1 MLTANLILE
10 RLNKE
15 GKLLE
20 RREQPSRSFVLQLM
34 DLLYLKHAQA
44 DRATRDIYNALRT
57 VDFNPNFGQIN
68 LEVASA
74 PGHAGCAK
82 VVTNVD
88 RHLEGQDAGIQVG
101 KGTSAPTPTDYR
113 MADRINHRRS
123 GAAGIPASFA
133 NPSFETGD
141 LTGWTSATNG
151 FMRVVVE
158 SAGWG
163 YKDGTYYCALE
174 STPDASVSPYGQAGH
189 YAQVSQ
195 SIDLT
200 NVTHIR
206 FQLRGQGTWASSFAF
221 EVWVDGRPV
230 YRIELADGT
239 DYPNQL
245 VDVSAFT
252 GIHTITFKCT
262 ATAAFYAADHG
273 AWIDNIETLNIVE
286 LEYGGCEIV
295 NLTFSDPNGQFTIRR
310 YFTNSSSA
318 SITVNEVG
326 IQAMEQD
333 TGSSGR
339 AFLIARDVVSPGIA
353 VGPGEILRVT
363 YVPQITV

>member
-10 RLNKE
+10 RLNKGGE
-15 GKLLE
+15 LLE

-44 DRATRDIYNALRT
+44 DRATRDIYNALRA
-57 VDFNPNFGQIN
+57 VDFDPYYGQVN

-101 KGTSAPTPTDYR
+101 KGTSAASPTDYR
-113 MADRINHRRS
+113 MADRINHGRS
-123 GAAGIPASFA
+123 GAPGIPASFA
-133 NPSFETGD
+133 NASFETGD

-151 FMRVVVE
+151 FMQVVLE
-158 SAGWG
+158 SAAWG

-174 STPDASVSPYGQAGH
+174 STPAAGVSPYGQPGH

-206 FQLRGQGTWASSFAF
+206 FQLRGQGYYANSFGL
-221 EVWVDGRPV
+221 EIWVDGRPV
-230 YRIELADGT
+230 YRIELANDT
-239 DYPNQL
+239 DYPNQM

-252 GIHTITFKCT
+252 GIHTVTFKCI
-262 ATAAFYAADHG
+262 AKAAFYAADQG
-273 AWIDNIETLNIVE
+273 AWIDKIETLNIVE

-310 YFTNSSSA
+310 YFTNSSNA
-318 SITVNEVG
+318 SVTVNEVG
-326 IQAMEQD
+326 IQAMGQD
-333 TGSSGR
+333 TGSWGR
-339 AFLIARDVVSPGIA
+339 AFLIARDIVSPGIA
-353 VGPGEILRVT
+353 VAPGEILRVT

>member
-34 DLLYLKHAQA
+34 DLLYSKHAQA

-57 VDFNPNFGQIN
+57 LDFDPYFGQIS

-74 PGHAGCAK
+74 PGHVGCAR
-82 VVTNVD
+82 VATNVD

-101 KGTSAPTPTDYR
+101 KGTSAATPTDYR
-113 MADRINHRRS
+113 MADRINHGRS
-123 GAAGIPASFA
+123 GAAGIPASFT

-141 LTGWTSATNG
+141 LTGWTPATNG
-151 FMRVVVE
+151 FMQVVLE
-158 SAGWG
+158 SGAWG

-174 STPDASVSPYGQAGH
+174 STPAAGVPPYGQPGH
-189 YAQVSQ
+189 YAQISQ

-206 FQLRGQGTWASSFAF
+206 FQLRAQGYYASAFGF
-221 EVWVDGRPV
+221 EVWVDEHPV
-230 YRIELADGT
+230 YRIELANDT
-239 DYPNQL
+239 DYPNQM
-245 VDVSAFT
+245 VDVSGFT
-252 GIHTITFKCT
+252 GVHTVTFKCI
-262 ATAAFYAADHG
+262 AKSAFYAADHG
-273 AWIDNIETLNIVE
+273 AWIDKIETLNIAE
-286 LEYGGCEIV
+286 LEYGGCEVV
-295 NLTFSDPNGQFTIRR
+295 NLTFSNPNGQFTIRR

-318 SITVNEVG
+318 SVTVNEVG
-326 IQAMEQD
+326 IQAMGQD

-339 AFLIARDVVSPGIA
+339 AFLIARDIVSPGIA
-353 VGPGEILRVT
+353 VAPGEILRVT